1 MKNGEC
7 FWLLLKGPLEA
18 QLELG
23 TPGRLYFLTSAQNVL
38 CNAFDLIRG

>member
-38 CNAFDLIRG
+38 RNAFDLIRE